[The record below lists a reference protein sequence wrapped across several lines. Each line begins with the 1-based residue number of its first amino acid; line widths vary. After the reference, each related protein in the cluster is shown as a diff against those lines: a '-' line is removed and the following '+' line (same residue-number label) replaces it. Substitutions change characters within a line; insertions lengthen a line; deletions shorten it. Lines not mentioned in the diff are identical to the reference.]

1 MPCSKYCSQVKRKY
15 ILTHLKNKFESFLN
29 IITLIFYLRDLK
41 PENLLLESKKE
52 GSPIKVIDFG
62 TSRQFNSAIKMN
74 QKFGTILYMAPEVLK
89 GKYDQKCDIWSC
101 GVICYILLCGYP
113 PFNDRIDTVI
123 IEKIKKADLVFP
135 PEEWNQVSLEAKDFV
150 RKLLNPDPDSRLSA
164 SEALKHPWILKRR
177 RTESLSNPNSLKA
190 LNNLKTFRA
199 DRKIQQGHFRKFIN
213 NFFLVEIFLNF
224 FSFINKLKK

>member
-1 MPCSKYCSQVKRKY
+1 M
-15 ILTHLKNKFESFLN
+15 KNQNLFF
-29 IITLIFYLRDLK
+29 RDLK

-62 TSRQFNSAIKMN
+62 TSRQFNPSIKMN

-89 GKYDQKCDIWSC
+89 GRYDQKCDIWSC

-113 PFNDRIDTVI
+113 PFNDRVDTAI

-164 SEALKHPWILKRR
+164 SEALKHTWILKRR
-177 RTESLSNPNSLKA
+177 KTESLSNPNSLKA

-199 DRKIQQGHFRKFIN
+199 DRKIQQGPFKR
-213 NFFLVEIFLNF
+213 
-224 FSFINKLKK
+224 INKF